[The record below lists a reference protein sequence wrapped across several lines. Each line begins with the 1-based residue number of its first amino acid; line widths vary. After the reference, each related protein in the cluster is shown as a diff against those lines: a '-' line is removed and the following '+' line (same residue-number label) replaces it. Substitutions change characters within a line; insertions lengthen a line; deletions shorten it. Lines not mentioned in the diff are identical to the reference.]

1 MLPRDRGERNPQAG
15 LIAASA
21 VLALNGLLFL
31 FSGSA
36 PVLAVQGAAGEVM
49 RSVSEPVAAVGRG
62 FASVRD
68 LFVDIR
74 SLQARLTELLEE
86 REQLVS
92 EAARI
97 ASLEREVA
105 ELQATLDLRAT
116 TSFTTVAAQVVARD
130 FAIDRRYIILDVGS
144 VDGVKIGD
152 VVIGAGASLAGRVV
166 QVSEQSCQ
174 VRLLTDPEF
183 SVTSEVAATGAIGQ
197 VRGRAANPLAFDDV
211 DAQRQVLVGA
221 EVTTSGIELSPTL
234 RSAFPRGLSVGR
246 VVAVNTVTSAVLQS
260 ADVEP
265 TLDLDSV
272 RTLLVILNYRGG
284 LPDPS
289 ETP

>member
-1 MLPRDRGERNPQAG
+1 MLPRDRGERNSQAG
-15 LIAASA
+15 LLAVGA

-86 REQLVS
+86 RDQLLS

-211 DAQRQVLVGA
+211 DAQRQLLVGA

-246 VVAVNTVTSAVLQS
+246 VVAVNTVTTAVLQS

-284 LPDPS
+284 LPDPG

>member
-1 MLPRDRGERNPQAG
+1 MLPRDRGERNPRAG
-15 LIAASA
+15 LLA
-21 VLALNGLLFL
+21 VGVVLSLNGLLFL
-31 FSGSA
+31 FSASA
-36 PVLAVQGAAGEVM
+36 PVLAVQGAAGEVV

-74 SLQARLTELLEE
+74 SLQARLTALLEE

-246 VVAVNTVTSAVLQS
+246 VVAVNTVISAVLQS

>member
-1 MLPRDRGERNPQAG
+1 MLPRDRGGRNPQAG
-15 LIAASA
+15 LVAIGV
-21 VLALNGLLFL
+21 VLAINGLLFL

-36 PVLAVQGAAGEVM
+36 PVLAVQGAAGQVA
-49 RSVSEPVAAVGRG
+49 RTVSEPVAAIGRG
-62 FASVRD
+62 VASVRD

-74 SLQARLTELLEE
+74 SLQARLTALLEE
-86 REQLVS
+86 RDQLAS

-116 TSFTTVAAQVVARD
+116 TSFATVAAQVVARD
-130 FAIDRRYIILDVGS
+130 FAIDRRYVILDVGS
-144 VDGVKIGD
+144 ADGVKVGD

-166 QVSEQSCQ
+166 QVSDQSCQ

-183 SVTSEVAATGAIGQ
+183 SVTSEVASTGAIGQ

-221 EVTTSGIELSPTL
+221 EITTSGIELSPTL

-246 VVAVNTVTSAVLQS
+246 VVAVNSVASAVLQS
-260 ADVEP
+260 ADVQP

-284 LPDPS
+284 LPDPGV
-289 ETP
+289 TP

>member
-15 LIAASA
+15 LIAIGV
-21 VLALNGLLFL
+21 VLAINGILFL
-31 FSGSA
+31 LSGSE
-36 PVLAVQGAAGEVM
+36 PVLAVQGAAGQVV
-49 RSVSEPVAAVGRG
+49 RTVSEPVAAIGRSA
-62 FASVRD
+62 ASVRD

-74 SLQARLTELLEE
+74 SLQARLTALLDE
-86 REQLVS
+86 RDQLAA

-116 TSFTTVAAQVVARD
+116 TSFATVAAQVVARD
-130 FAIDRRYIILDVGS
+130 FAIDRRYVILDVGS
-144 VDGVKIGD
+144 ADGVKVGD

-166 QVSEQSCQ
+166 QVSDQSCQ

-183 SVTSEVAATGAIGQ
+183 SVTSEVASTGAIGQ

-221 EVTTSGIELSPTL
+221 EITTSGIELSPTL

-246 VVAVNTVTSAVLQS
+246 VVAVNSVASAVLQS
-260 ADVEP
+260 ADVQP

-272 RTLLVILNYRGG
+272 RTLLVIINYRGG
-284 LPDPS
+284 LPDPVV
-289 ETP
+289 TP

>member
-221 EVTTSGIELSPTL
+221 EITTSGIELSPTL

>member
-15 LIAASA
+15 LIAAGA

-86 REQLVS
+86 RDQLRS

-105 ELQATLDLRAT
+105 DLQATLDLRAT

>member
-1 MLPRDRGERNPQAG
+1 
-15 LIAASA
+15 
-21 VLALNGLLFL
+21 V
-31 FSGSA
+31 
-36 PVLAVQGAAGEVM
+36 V

>member
-15 LIAASA
+15 LVAIA
-21 VLALNGLLFL
+21 VALIFNGLLFL
-31 FSGSA
+31 LSGSA
-36 PVLAVQGAAGEVM
+36 PALAVQGAAGEVV
-49 RSVSEPVAAVGRG
+49 RTISEPVASAGRG
-62 FASVRD
+62 AASIRD

-74 SLQARLTELLEE
+74 SLQARITALLEE
-86 REQLVS
+86 RDQLAS

-116 TSFTTVAAQVVARD
+116 TSFATVAAQVVARD
-130 FAIDRRYIILDVGS
+130 FAIDRRYVILDVGS
-144 VDGVKIGD
+144 VDGVKVGD
-152 VVIGAGASLAGRVV
+152 VVIGAGASLAGRVT
-166 QVSEQSCQ
+166 QVSDQSCQ

-183 SVTSEVAATGAIGQ
+183 SVTSEVASTGAIGQ

-221 EVTTSGIELSPTL
+221 EITTSGIELSPTL

-246 VVAVNTVTSAVLQS
+246 VVAVNSVASAVLQS
-260 ADVEP
+260 ADVQP

-284 LPDPS
+284 LPEPS

>member
-15 LIAASA
+15 LIAIGV
-21 VLALNGLLFL
+21 VLAINGILFL
-31 FSGSA
+31 LSGSE
-36 PVLAVQGAAGEVM
+36 PVLAAQGAAGQVV
-49 RSVSEPVAAVGRG
+49 RTVSEPVAAIGRG
-62 FASVRD
+62 AASVRD

-74 SLQARLTELLEE
+74 SLQARLTALLDE
-86 REQLVS
+86 RDQLAA

-116 TSFTTVAAQVVARD
+116 TSFATVAAQVVARD
-130 FAIDRRYIILDVGS
+130 FAIDRRYVILDVGS
-144 VDGVKIGD
+144 ADGVKVGD

-166 QVSEQSCQ
+166 QVSDQSCQ

-183 SVTSEVAATGAIGQ
+183 SVTSEVASTGAIGQ

-221 EVTTSGIELSPTL
+221 EITTSGIELSPTL
-234 RSAFPRGLSVGR
+234 RSAFPRGLSVCR
-246 VVAVNTVTSAVLQS
+246 VVAVNSVASAVLQS
-260 ADVEP
+260 ADVQP

-284 LPDPS
+284 LPDPVVA
-289 ETP
+289 P

>member
-15 LIAASA
+15 LVAIGA
-21 VLALNGLLFL
+21 VLAINGLLFL

-36 PVLAVQGAAGEVM
+36 PVLAVQGAAGQVV
-49 RSVSEPVAAVGRG
+49 RTVSEPIAAVGRG
-62 FASVRD
+62 AVSIRN

-74 SLQARLTELLEE
+74 SLQARLTALLDE
-86 REQLVS
+86 RDRLAA
-92 EAARI
+92 EAARV

-116 TSFTTVAAQVVARD
+116 TSFATVAAQVVARD
-130 FAIDRRYIILDVGS
+130 FAIDRRYVILDVGS
-144 VDGVKIGD
+144 VNGVKIGD

-166 QVSEQSCQ
+166 QVSEQSSQ

-221 EVTTSGIELSPTL
+221 EITTSGIELSPTL

-246 VVAVNTVTSAVLQS
+246 VVAVNSVASAVLQS
-260 ADVEP
+260 ADVQP

-284 LPDPS
+284 LPDPT

>member
-15 LIAASA
+15 LVVVGV

-36 PVLAVQGAAGEVM
+36 PVLAVQGAAGEMM

-74 SLQARLTELLEE
+74 SLQARLTDLLKE

-246 VVAVNTVTSAVLQS
+246 VVAVNTVTTAVLQS

>member
-15 LIAASA
+15 LVAIG
-21 VLALNGLLFL
+21 VALTINGLLFL
-31 FSGSA
+31 LSGSA
-36 PVLAVQGAAGEVM
+36 PVIAVQGAAGQVV
-49 RSVSEPVAAVGRG
+49 RTISTPVAEVGKG
-62 FASVRD
+62 IASIRD
-68 LFVDIR
+68 LFVDIQ
-74 SLQARLTELLEE
+74 SLQARLAALLEE
-86 REQLVS
+86 RDQLAS

-130 FAIDRRYIILDVGS
+130 FAIDRRYVILDVGS
-144 VDGVKIGD
+144 VDGVEVGD

-166 QVSEQSCQ
+166 QVSDHSCQ

-183 SVTSEVAATGAIGQ
+183 SVTSEVASTGAIGQ

-221 EVTTSGIELSPTL
+221 EITTSGIELSPTL
-234 RSAFPRGLSVGR
+234 RSAFPRGLAVGR
-246 VVAVNTVTSAVLQS
+246 VVAVNSVASAVLQS

-284 LPDPS
+284 LPDPNV
-289 ETP
+289 TP

>member
-15 LIAASA
+15 LIAIGV
-21 VLALNGLLFL
+21 VLLFNGLLFL
-31 FSGSA
+31 LSGSA
-36 PVLAVQGAAGEVM
+36 PVLAVQGAAGQVV
-49 RSVSEPVAAVGRG
+49 RTVSEPAAAVGRG
-62 FASVRD
+62 VVSVRD

-74 SLQARLTELLEE
+74 SLQARLTALLDE
-86 REQLVS
+86 RDQLAA

-116 TSFTTVAAQVVARD
+116 TSFATVAAQVVARD
-130 FAIDRRYIILDVGS
+130 FAIDRRYVILDVGS
-144 VDGVKIGD
+144 ADGVKVGD

-166 QVSEQSCQ
+166 QVSDQSCQ

-183 SVTSEVAATGAIGQ
+183 SVTSEVASTGAIGQ

-221 EVTTSGIELSPTL
+221 EITTSGIELSPTL

-246 VVAVNTVTSAVLQS
+246 VVAVNSIASAVLQS
-260 ADVEP
+260 ADVQP

-284 LPDPS
+284 LPDPI

>member
-15 LIAASA
+15 LVAIGV
-21 VLALNGLLFL
+21 VLAINGILFL
-31 FSGSA
+31 LSGSE
-36 PVLAVQGAAGEVM
+36 PVLAVQGAAGQVV
-49 RSVSEPVAAVGRG
+49 RAASEPVAAIGRG
-62 FASVRD
+62 AASVRD

-74 SLQARLTELLEE
+74 SLQARLTAVLEE
-86 REQLVS
+86 RDQLAS

-105 ELQATLDLRAT
+105 ELQAALDLRAT
-116 TSFTTVAAQVVARD
+116 TSFATVAAQVVARD
-130 FAIDRRYIILDVGS
+130 FAIDRRYVILDVGS
-144 VDGVKIGD
+144 ADGVKVGD

-166 QVSEQSCQ
+166 QVSDQSCQ

-183 SVTSEVAATGAIGQ
+183 SVTSEVASTGAIGQ

-221 EVTTSGIELSPTL
+221 EITTSGIELSPTL

-246 VVAVNTVTSAVLQS
+246 VVAVNSVASAVLQS
-260 ADVEP
+260 ADVQP

-284 LPDPS
+284 LPDLI

>member
-1 MLPRDRGERNPQAG
+1 MLPRDRGGRNPQAG
-15 LIAASA
+15 LVAIGV
-21 VLALNGLLFL
+21 VLAINGILFL
-31 FSGSA
+31 LSGSE
-36 PVLAVQGAAGEVM
+36 PVLAVQGAAGQVA
-49 RSVSEPVAAVGRG
+49 RTVSEPVAAIGRG
-62 FASVRD
+62 VASVRD

-74 SLQARLTELLEE
+74 NLQARLTALLEE
-86 REQLVS
+86 RDQLAS

-116 TSFTTVAAQVVARD
+116 TSFATVAAQVVARD
-130 FAIDRRYIILDVGS
+130 FAIDRRYVILDVGS
-144 VDGVKIGD
+144 ADGVKVGD

-166 QVSEQSCQ
+166 QVSDQSCQ

-183 SVTSEVAATGAIGQ
+183 SVTSEVASTGAIGQ

-221 EVTTSGIELSPTL
+221 EITTSGIELSPTL

-246 VVAVNTVTSAVLQS
+246 VVAVNSVASAVLQS
-260 ADVEP
+260 ADVQP

-284 LPDPS
+284 LPDPGV
-289 ETP
+289 TP

>member
-1 MLPRDRGERNPQAG
+1 MLPRDRGERNPRAG
-15 LIAASA
+15 LAAVGA

-31 FSGSA
+31 FSASA
-36 PVLAVQGAAGEVM
+36 PVLAVQGAAGEVV

-86 REQLVS
+86 REQLLS

-221 EVTTSGIELSPTL
+221 EITTSGIELSPTL

-246 VVAVNTVTSAVLQS
+246 VVAVNTVTTAVLQS

>member
-15 LIAASA
+15 LIAVGA

-49 RSVSEPVAAVGRG
+49 RSVSEPVAVVGRG

-74 SLQARLTELLEE
+74 SLQARLTALLEE

-221 EVTTSGIELSPTL
+221 EITTSGIELSPTL

>member
-15 LIAASA
+15 LVAIGV
-21 VLALNGLLFL
+21 VLAINGLLFL

-36 PVLAVQGAAGEVM
+36 PVLAVQGAAGQVA
-49 RSVSEPVAAVGRG
+49 RTVSEPVAAIGRG
-62 FASVRD
+62 VASVRD

-74 SLQARLTELLEE
+74 SLQARLTALLEE
-86 REQLVS
+86 RDQLGS

-116 TSFTTVAAQVVARD
+116 TSFATVAAQVVARD
-130 FAIDRRYIILDVGS
+130 FAIDRRYVILDVGS
-144 VDGVKIGD
+144 ADGVKVGD

-166 QVSEQSCQ
+166 QVSDQSCQ

-183 SVTSEVAATGAIGQ
+183 SVTSEVASTGAIGQ

-221 EVTTSGIELSPTL
+221 EITTSGIELSPTL

-246 VVAVNTVTSAVLQS
+246 VVAVNSVASAVLQS
-260 ADVEP
+260 ADVQP

-284 LPDPS
+284 LPDPGV
-289 ETP
+289 TP

>member
-1 MLPRDRGERNPQAG
+1 MLPRDRGERSPQAG
-15 LIAASA
+15 LVAVGV
-21 VLALNGLLFL
+21 VLAINGLLFL
-31 FSGSA
+31 LSGSE
-36 PVLAVQGAAGEVM
+36 PVLAVQGAAGQVA
-49 RSVSEPVAAVGRG
+49 RTVSEPVAAVGRG
-62 FASVRD
+62 VASVRD

-74 SLQARLTELLEE
+74 SLQARLTALLEE
-86 REQLVS
+86 RDQLAS

-116 TSFTTVAAQVVARD
+116 TSFATVAAQVVARD
-130 FAIDRRYIILDVGS
+130 FAIDRRYVILDVGS
-144 VDGVKIGD
+144 ADGVKVGD

-166 QVSEQSCQ
+166 QVSDQSCQ

-183 SVTSEVAATGAIGQ
+183 SVTSEVASTGAIGQ

-221 EVTTSGIELSPTL
+221 EITTSGIELSPTL

-246 VVAVNTVTSAVLQS
+246 VVAVNSVASAVLQS
-260 ADVEP
+260 ADVQP

-289 ETP
+289 VTP

>member
-1 MLPRDRGERNPQAG
+1 MLPRDRGERNPRAG
-15 LIAASA
+15 LAAVGV

-36 PVLAVQGAAGEVM
+36 PVLAVQGAAGEVV

-74 SLQARLTELLEE
+74 NLQARLTALLEE
-86 REQLVS
+86 REQLLS

-144 VDGVKIGD
+144 VDGVRIGD

-197 VRGRAANPLAFDDV
+197 VQGRAANPLAFDDV

-221 EVTTSGIELSPTL
+221 EITTSGIELSPTL

>member
-1 MLPRDRGERNPQAG
+1 MLPRDRGARNPRAG
-15 LIAASA
+15 LLVIGA
-21 VLALNGLLFL
+21 VLGINVLLFL
-31 FSGSA
+31 VSGTA
-36 PVLAVQGAAGEVM
+36 PVVAVQGAAGQVV
-49 RSVSEPVAAVGRG
+49 RTVSEPLAGIGRG
-62 FASVRD
+62 AAAVRD

-74 SLQARLTELLEE
+74 SLQARLTALLEE
-86 REQLVS
+86 RDRLAS

-116 TSFTTVAAQVVARD
+116 TSFATVAAQVVARD
-130 FAIDRRYIILDVGS
+130 FAIDRRSIILDVGS
-144 VDGVKIGD
+144 VDGVKVGD

-166 QVSEQSCQ
+166 QVSDRSCQ

-183 SVTSEVAATGAIGQ
+183 SVTSEVASTGAIGQ

-211 DAQRQVLVGA
+211 DAQRQVLIGA
-221 EVTTSGIELSPTL
+221 EVTTSGIELSASL

-246 VVAVNTVTSAVLQS
+246 VVAVNSVTSAVLQS
-260 ADVEP
+260 ADVLP

-284 LPDPS
+284 LPAPS

>member
-49 RSVSEPVAAVGRG
+49 RSVSEPVAVVGRG

-246 VVAVNTVTSAVLQS
+246 VVAVNTITSAVLQS

>member
-1 MLPRDRGERNPQAG
+1 VAVGV
-15 LIAASA
+15 
-21 VLALNGLLFL
+21 VLAINGLLFL
-31 FSGSA
+31 LSGSE
-36 PVLAVQGAAGEVM
+36 PVLAVQGAAGQVA
-49 RSVSEPVAAVGRG
+49 RTVSEPVAAVGRG
-62 FASVRD
+62 VASVRD

-74 SLQARLTELLEE
+74 SLQARLTALLEE
-86 REQLVS
+86 RDQLAS

-116 TSFTTVAAQVVARD
+116 TSFATVAAQVVARD
-130 FAIDRRYIILDVGS
+130 FAIDRRYVILDVGS
-144 VDGVKIGD
+144 ADGVKVGD

-166 QVSEQSCQ
+166 QVSDQSCQ

-183 SVTSEVAATGAIGQ
+183 SVTSEVASTGAIGQ

-221 EVTTSGIELSPTL
+221 EITTSGIELSPTL

-246 VVAVNTVTSAVLQS
+246 VVAVNSVASAVLQS
-260 ADVEP
+260 ADVQP

-284 LPDPS
+284 LPDPGV
-289 ETP
+289 TP

>member
-15 LIAASA
+15 LVAIGV
-21 VLALNGLLFL
+21 VLAINGLLFL

-36 PVLAVQGAAGEVM
+36 PVLAVQGAAGQVA
-49 RSVSEPVAAVGRG
+49 RTVSEPVAAIGRG
-62 FASVRD
+62 VASVRD

-74 SLQARLTELLEE
+74 SLQARLTALLEE
-86 REQLVS
+86 RDQLAS

-116 TSFTTVAAQVVARD
+116 TSFVTVAAQVVARD
-130 FAIDRRYIILDVGS
+130 FAIDRRYVILDVGS
-144 VDGVKIGD
+144 ADGVKVGD

-166 QVSEQSCQ
+166 QVSDQSCQ

-183 SVTSEVAATGAIGQ
+183 SVTSEVASTGAIGQ

-221 EVTTSGIELSPTL
+221 EITTSGIELSPTL

-246 VVAVNTVTSAVLQS
+246 VVAVNSVASAVLQS
-260 ADVEP
+260 ADVQP

-284 LPDPS
+284 LPDPGV
-289 ETP
+289 TP

>member
-1 MLPRDRGERNPQAG
+1 MLPRDRGERSPQAG
-15 LIAASA
+15 LVAIGV
-21 VLALNGLLFL
+21 VLAINGLLFL
-31 FSGSA
+31 LSGSE
-36 PVLAVQGAAGEVM
+36 PVLAVQGAAGQVA
-49 RSVSEPVAAVGRG
+49 RTVSEPVAAIGRG
-62 FASVRD
+62 VASVRD

-74 SLQARLTELLEE
+74 SLQARLTALLEE
-86 REQLVS
+86 RDQLAS

-116 TSFTTVAAQVVARD
+116 TSFATVAAQVVARD
-130 FAIDRRYIILDVGS
+130 FAIDRRYVILDVGS
-144 VDGVKIGD
+144 ADGVKVGD

-166 QVSEQSCQ
+166 QVSDQSCQ

-183 SVTSEVAATGAIGQ
+183 SVTSEVASTGAIGQ

-221 EVTTSGIELSPTL
+221 EITTSGIELSPTL

-246 VVAVNTVTSAVLQS
+246 VVAVNSVASAVLQS
-260 ADVEP
+260 ADVQP

-284 LPDPS
+284 LPDPGV
-289 ETP
+289 TP

>member
-15 LIAASA
+15 LIAIGV
-21 VLALNGLLFL
+21 VLLFNGLLFL
-31 FSGSA
+31 LSGSA
-36 PVLAVQGAAGEVM
+36 PVLAVQGAAGQVA
-49 RSVSEPVAAVGRG
+49 RTVSEPAAAVGRG
-62 FASVRD
+62 VVSVRD

-74 SLQARLTELLEE
+74 SLQARLTALLEE
-86 REQLVS
+86 RDQLAA

-116 TSFTTVAAQVVARD
+116 TSFATVAAQVVARD
-130 FAIDRRYIILDVGS
+130 FAIDRRYVILDVGS
-144 VDGVKIGD
+144 ADGVKVGD

-166 QVSEQSCQ
+166 QVSDQSCQ

-183 SVTSEVAATGAIGQ
+183 SVTSEVASTGAIGQ

-221 EVTTSGIELSPTL
+221 EITTSGIELSPTL

-246 VVAVNTVTSAVLQS
+246 VVAVNSVASAVLQS
-260 ADVEP
+260 ADVQP

-284 LPDPS
+284 LPDPVV
-289 ETP
+289 TP

>member
-15 LIAASA
+15 LIAAGA

-86 REQLVS
+86 REQLLS

-246 VVAVNTVTSAVLQS
+246 VVAVNTITSAVLQS

>member
-1 MLPRDRGERNPQAG
+1 MLPRDRGERNPRAG
-15 LIAASA
+15 LVAVGA

-31 FSGSA
+31 FSAST
-36 PVLAVQGAAGEVM
+36 PVLAVQGAAGEVV

-86 REQLVS
+86 REQLLS

-221 EVTTSGIELSPTL
+221 EITTSGIELSLTL

>member
-1 MLPRDRGERNPQAG
+1 MLPRDRGERNPRAG
-15 LIAASA
+15 LLAVGV

-36 PVLAVQGAAGEVM
+36 PVLAIQGAAGEVV

-74 SLQARLTELLEE
+74 SLQARLTALLEE

-174 VRLLTDPEF
+174 VRLLNDPEF

-221 EVTTSGIELSPTL
+221 EITTSGIELSPTL

>member
-1 MLPRDRGERNPQAG
+1 MLPRDRGERNPRAG
-15 LIAASA
+15 LIAIG
-21 VLALNGLLFL
+21 VILVINGLLFL
-31 FSGSA
+31 LSGSA
-36 PVLAVQGAAGEVM
+36 PVIAVQGAAGQVV
-49 RSVSEPVAAVGRG
+49 RTISTPVAEVGKG
-62 FASVRD
+62 IASIRD
-68 LFVDIR
+68 LFVDIQ
-74 SLQARLTELLEE
+74 SLQARLAALLEE
-86 REQLVS
+86 RDQLAS

-130 FAIDRRYIILDVGS
+130 FAIDRRYVILDVGS
-144 VDGVKIGD
+144 VDGVEVGD

-166 QVSEQSCQ
+166 QVSDQSCQ

-183 SVTSEVAATGAIGQ
+183 SVTSEVASTGAIGQ

-234 RSAFPRGLSVGR
+234 RSAFPRGLAVGR
-246 VVAVNTVTSAVLQS
+246 VVAVNSVASAVLQS

-284 LPDPS
+284 LPDPNV
-289 ETP
+289 TP

>member
-15 LIAASA
+15 LIAAGA

-86 REQLVS
+86 REQLLS

>member
-1 MLPRDRGERNPQAG
+1 MLPRDRGERNPRAG
-15 LIAASA
+15 LLVVGV
-21 VLALNGLLFL
+21 VLVFNGLLFL
-31 FSGSA
+31 LSGSA
-36 PVLAVQGAAGEVM
+36 PVIAVQGAAGQVV
-49 RSVSEPVAAVGRG
+49 RAISAPVAEAGKG
-62 FASVRD
+62 IASIRD
-68 LFVDIR
+68 LFVDIQ
-74 SLQARLTELLEE
+74 SLQARLAALLEE
-86 REQLVS
+86 RDQLAS

-130 FAIDRRYIILDVGS
+130 FAIDRRYVILDVGS
-144 VDGVKIGD
+144 SDGVNVGD

-166 QVSEQSCQ
+166 QVSDQSCQ

-183 SVTSEVAATGAIGQ
+183 SVTSEIASTGAIGQ
-197 VRGRAANPLAFDDV
+197 VRGRATNPLAFDDV

-246 VVAVNTVTSAVLQS
+246 VVAVNSVASAVLQS

-284 LPDPS
+284 LPDPNL
-289 ETP
+289 TP

>member
-1 MLPRDRGERNPQAG
+1 MLPRDRGGRNPQAG
-15 LIAASA
+15 LVAIGV
-21 VLALNGLLFL
+21 VLAINGILFL
-31 FSGSA
+31 LSGSE
-36 PVLAVQGAAGEVM
+36 PVLAVQGAAGQVA
-49 RSVSEPVAAVGRG
+49 RTVSEPVAAIGRG
-62 FASVRD
+62 VASVRD

-74 SLQARLTELLEE
+74 SLQARLTALLEE
-86 REQLVS
+86 RDQLAS

-116 TSFTTVAAQVVARD
+116 TSFATVAAQVVARD
-130 FAIDRRYIILDVGS
+130 FAIDRRYVILDVGS
-144 VDGVKIGD
+144 ADGVKVGD

-166 QVSEQSCQ
+166 QVSDQSCQ

-183 SVTSEVAATGAIGQ
+183 SVTSEVASTGAIGQ

-221 EVTTSGIELSPTL
+221 EITTSGIELSPTL

-246 VVAVNTVTSAVLQS
+246 VVAVNSVASAVLQS
-260 ADVEP
+260 ADVQP

-284 LPDPS
+284 IPDPS

>member
-15 LIAASA
+15 LVAVGV
-21 VLALNGLLFL
+21 VLAINGLLFL
-31 FSGSA
+31 FSGSE
-36 PVLAVQGAAGEVM
+36 PVLAVQGAAGQIA
-49 RSVSEPVAAVGRG
+49 RTVSEPVAAIGRG
-62 FASVRD
+62 VVSVRD

-74 SLQARLTELLEE
+74 SLQARLTALLDE
-86 REQLVS
+86 RDRLAA
-92 EAARI
+92 EAARV

-116 TSFTTVAAQVVARD
+116 TSFATVAAQVVARD
-130 FAIDRRYIILDVGS
+130 FAIDRRYVILDVGS
-144 VDGVKIGD
+144 ADGVKVGD

-166 QVSEQSCQ
+166 QVSDQSCQ

-183 SVTSEVAATGAIGQ
+183 SVTSEVASTGAIGQ

-221 EVTTSGIELSPTL
+221 EITTSGIELSPTL

-246 VVAVNTVTSAVLQS
+246 VVAVNSVASAVLQS
-260 ADVEP
+260 ADVQP

-289 ETP
+289 VTP

>member
-15 LIAASA
+15 LIAIGV
-21 VLALNGLLFL
+21 VLLFNGLLFL
-31 FSGSA
+31 LSGSA
-36 PVLAVQGAAGEVM
+36 PVLAVQGAAGQVV
-49 RSVSEPVAAVGRG
+49 RTVSEPAAAVGRG
-62 FASVRD
+62 VVSVRD

-74 SLQARLTELLEE
+74 SLQARLTALLDE
-86 REQLVS
+86 RDQLAA

-116 TSFTTVAAQVVARD
+116 TSFSTVAAQVVARD
-130 FAIDRRYIILDVGS
+130 FAIDRRYVILDVGS
-144 VDGVKIGD
+144 ADGVKVGD

-166 QVSEQSCQ
+166 QVSDQSCQ

-183 SVTSEVAATGAIGQ
+183 SVTSEVASTGAIGQ

-221 EVTTSGIELSPTL
+221 EITTSGIELSPTL

-246 VVAVNTVTSAVLQS
+246 VVAVNSIASAVLQS
-260 ADVEP
+260 ADAQP

-284 LPDPS
+284 LPDPI

>member
-1 MLPRDRGERNPQAG
+1 MLPRDRGERNPRAG
-15 LIAASA
+15 LVAIGV
-21 VLALNGLLFL
+21 VLVFNGLLFL
-31 FSGSA
+31 LSGSA
-36 PVLAVQGAAGEVM
+36 PVLAVQGAAGQVM
-49 RSVSEPVAAVGRG
+49 RTISEPVAAVGRG
-62 FASVRD
+62 TASVRD

-74 SLQARLTELLEE
+74 SLQARLTALLQE
-86 REQLVS
+86 RDQLAS

-105 ELQATLDLRAT
+105 ELQAALDLRAT

-130 FAIDRRYIILDVGS
+130 FAIDRRYVILDVGS
-144 VDGVKIGD
+144 ADGVKVGD

-166 QVSEQSCQ
+166 QVSDQSCQ

-183 SVTSEVAATGAIGQ
+183 SVTSEVASTGAIGQ

-221 EVTTSGIELSPTL
+221 EITTSGIELSPTL

-246 VVAVNTVTSAVLQS
+246 VVAVNSIASAVLQS
-260 ADVEP
+260 ADVQP

-289 ETP
+289 VTP

>member
-1 MLPRDRGERNPQAG
+1 MLPRDRGGRNPQAG
-15 LIAASA
+15 LVAIGD
-21 VLALNGLLFL
+21 VLAINGILFL
-31 FSGSA
+31 LSGSE
-36 PVLAVQGAAGEVM
+36 PVLAVQGAAGQVA
-49 RSVSEPVAAVGRG
+49 RTVSEPVAAIGRG
-62 FASVRD
+62 VASVRD

-74 SLQARLTELLEE
+74 SLQARLTALLEE
-86 REQLVS
+86 RDQLAS

-116 TSFTTVAAQVVARD
+116 TSFATVAAQVVARD
-130 FAIDRRYIILDVGS
+130 FAIDRRYVILDVGS
-144 VDGVKIGD
+144 ADGVKVGD

-166 QVSEQSCQ
+166 QVSDQSCQ

-183 SVTSEVAATGAIGQ
+183 SVTSEVASTGAIGQ

-221 EVTTSGIELSPTL
+221 EITTSGIELSPTL

-246 VVAVNTVTSAVLQS
+246 VVAVNSVASAVLQS
-260 ADVEP
+260 ADVQP

-272 RTLLVILNYRGG
+272 RTLLVVLNYRGG
-284 LPDPS
+284 LPDLS

>member
-1 MLPRDRGERNPQAG
+1 MLPRDRGERNPRAG
-15 LIAASA
+15 LVAVGV

-62 FASVRD
+62 FALVRD

-166 QVSEQSCQ
+166 QVSEQSSQ